1 MVLSLGIWQ
10 IDRGYNKKELENTF
24 LERQSQPVE
33 EIKYND
39 ISASDLYKNVVLE
52 GKFLNQIF
60 FLDNKIF
67 DGKPG
72 VKVFVPFESGENGLI
87 MVSRGWIEFNDR
99 NRLPS
104 IDIEKNSLKLQ
115 GILRPESQDFVLTN
129 EVMKE
134 IKNPM
139 LVQTINLKAI
149 SDYLGK
155 PLSPYILELSELSN
169 SAFTKTWQPINL
181 SSYRHFG
188 YAVQWFGLGLVLI
201 VGYLFFLRKGDAK
214 ENE

>member
-1 MVLSLGIWQ
+1 
-10 IDRGYNKKELENTF
+10 
-24 LERQSQPVE
+24 
-33 EIKYND
+33 
-39 ISASDLYKNVVLE
+39 
-52 GKFLNQIF
+52 
-60 FLDNKIF
+60 
-67 DGKPG
+67 
-72 VKVFVPFESGENGLI
+72 